1 MRTCVL
7 RLFLGVTTST
17 TIFSRVSCSD
27 QRTIQLNQ
35 VDLMDEGTD
44 CLGVLTNRLLPLKQG
59 YVAVV
64 NRGEKANR
72 EGMSVTGAAALER
85 AFFAQHP
92 KYRLHMHR

>member
-1 MRTCVL
+1 MNT
-7 RLFLGVTTST
+7 
-17 TIFSRVSCSD
+17 
-27 QRTIQLNQ
+27 Q

-64 NRGEKANR
+64 NRGERANR
-72 EGMSVTGAAALER
+72 EGVSVIGAAARER

-92 KYRLHMHR
+92 KYRLHMHRYKVEHALPCVTRTEACEHTQGRLNREGS